1 MTVSLSKNVWFLF
14 YSNVKLFAVIIR
26 GLEEQLFVVTKEKEN
41 LEDDLQMKLKQVRN
55 CYLKLTL
62 AS

>member
-1 MTVSLSKNVWFLF
+1 MTVSLSKNVWLLF